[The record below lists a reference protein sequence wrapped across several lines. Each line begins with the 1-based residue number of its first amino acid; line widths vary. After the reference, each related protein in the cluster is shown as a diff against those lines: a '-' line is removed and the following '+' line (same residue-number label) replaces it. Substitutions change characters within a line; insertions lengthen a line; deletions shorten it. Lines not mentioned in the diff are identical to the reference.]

1 MGNIIDINS
10 LIKYYGNFKAL
21 NRVSFRV
28 EKGQI
33 FGYLGSNGAGKTTT
47 IKILLG
53 LMKASSGEVR
63 VFGGDTFPDT
73 PNSLKL
79 RAAIGSVLEFN
90 GLLEDR
96 TGLDN
101 LIFWA
106 GLYNIDKADGL
117 VLAEKLMDLVQLEEW
132 ADVKVG
138 KYSYGMCKRLA
149 IARCL
154 ISDPE
159 LLILDEPTLGVDPE
173 SRHLI
178 RELLKD
184 LSEKGKT
191 IFISSHDLGEI
202 QKICSHL
209 AIIKKGNIL
218 FKGSL
223 DDLIKQYADEREFS
237 LEDVYLKI
245 VKEE

>member
-1 MGNIIDINS
+1 MSDVIEING
-10 LIKYYGNFKAL
+10 LDKYYGDFKAL
-21 NRVSFRV
+21 SGVSFNVKR
-28 EKGQI
+28 GQI

-53 LMKASSGEVR
+53 LMRVSSGEVR

-106 GLYNIDKADGL
+106 GLYNIDKVDGL
-117 VLAEKLMDLVQLEEW
+117 VLAERLMGLVQLEEW
-132 ADVKVG
+132 VDVKVG
-138 KYSYGMCKRLA
+138 KYSYGICKRLA
-149 IARCL
+149 IVRCL

-184 LSEKGKT
+184 LSAKGKM

-209 AIIKKGNIL
+209 PIIKKGNIL

-223 DDLIKQYADEREFS
+223 DELIKQYADEGEFS
-237 LEDVYLKI
+237 LEDAYLKI
-245 VKEE
+245 VREK